1 VPYSVFKDIIIK
13 GAQQKVI
20 ALLDIGEKI
29 INEPYSQNYY
39 YIARYEYVKTFSEGT
54 GSQPTKLPEP
64 PVLIGGKPESV
75 PKVTK
80 KSFEIKKIKLNEEIS
95 NVKAILNKFENIL
108 HLNKIEGNF
117 SLILGKEQN
126 ELEFNFELSPDKIRR
141 VRSFLDSFS
150 QLSNDSKYYFY
161 MIFELDKDNYE
172 KIREKLKDFDNY
184 IRDRD

>member
-39 YIARYEYVKTFSEGT
+39 YIISYEYAKTLSGVIEP
-54 GSQPTKLPEP
+54 QPPKPPEP
-64 PVLIGGKPESV
+64 PVIIGGTPEPV
-75 PKVTK
+75 PKVIK

-108 HLNKIEGNF
+108 HLNKIDGNF
-117 SLILGKEQN
+117 SLVLGKGQN
-126 ELEFNFELSPDKIRR
+126 ELEFNFELSSDKIRR

-161 MIFELDKDNYE
+161 LIFELDKDNHE
-172 KIREKLKDFDNY
+172 KIREKLKGFENY
-184 IRDRD
+184 IVDRD